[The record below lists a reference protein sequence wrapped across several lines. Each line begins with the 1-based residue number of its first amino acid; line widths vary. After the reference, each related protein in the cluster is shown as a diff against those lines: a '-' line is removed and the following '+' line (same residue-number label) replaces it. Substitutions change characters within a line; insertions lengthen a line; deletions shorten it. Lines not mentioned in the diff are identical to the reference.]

1 MISKMQTP
9 QPNQSPNRLIHET
22 SPYLLQHAGNPV
34 EWYSWGE
41 EALNKAKQEKKPIL
55 LSIGY
60 SACHWCH
67 VMERES
73 FENNEIA
80 ALMNTHFV
88 NIKVDREERPDLD
101 QIYQSAVQL
110 FIRRGG
116 GWPLTMFLTP
126 DQIPFYGG
134 TYFPP
139 NDRYGMP
146 GFPTILEEVATAYK
160 ERPDDVAKTV
170 QNVKNALA
178 RISEGALM
186 NRQKVPEN
194 ILEMAVSGLSPLFDS
209 THGGFGTAPKF
220 PSSASLSLLLRY
232 AQQTGDATT
241 LNQVTF
247 TLGKMA
253 WGGIYDQIGGGFHR
267 YSTDAHWL
275 TPHFEKMLYDNAQ
288 LAPLYFSAYQK
299 TGQTFYLKIAEE
311 ILEYV
316 LREMTDPAGGF
327 YTTQDAD
334 SEGHEGKFFV
344 WTQQEIETLLG
355 KENSALSCRY
365 YGVTAAGNFEGK
377 NILNLQRSVEAIA
390 REAHLE
396 VSTVEAILDEGKRT
410 LFLHRETRIKPFRD
424 EKILTNLNGLMISA
438 FVAGFQITRKS
449 HFLMAAEN
457 AAKFVLK
464 NLYKEGRLLRV
475 YKNDVSKLNGYL
487 DDYVYFI
494 DALLDVYEATSQ
506 AEYLEHARRLTTV
519 LIDQFWDEEKGG
531 FFFTARDHETL
542 VARHKTYTDQSVPS
556 GNAVAAAALGR
567 LFYLTENQ
575 TYFDIA
581 EKTLEVFCVAM
592 EENSFAVGNM
602 IIAADFYLQKP
613 KEIVVVGKFGSPEME
628 VLLAHIYRLYIPNK
642 TVRMIDSGNPPSS
655 DWAKDKRE
663 ILGKPTVYFCQN
675 AACLAPMTEWEE
687 IKKALLERR

>member
-1 MISKMQTP
+1 MLKMLSEPSQ
-9 QPNQSPNRLIHET
+9 NRSPNHLIHET
-22 SPYLLQHAGNPV
+22 SPYLLQHADNPV
-34 EWYSWGE
+34 DWHPWGE
-41 EALNKAKQEKKPIL
+41 EAFNKAKQENKPVL

-67 VMERES
+67 VMAHES
-73 FENNEIA
+73 FENDEIA
-80 ALMNTHFV
+80 ALMNMHFI

-134 TYFPP
+134 TYFPSS
-139 NDRYGMP
+139 DRHGMP
-146 GFPTILEEVATAYK
+146 GFPTILEEVAAAYK
-160 ERPDDVAKTV
+160 ERQDDVEKTV
-170 QNVKNALA
+170 QNVKNALT
-178 RISEGALM
+178 RISEGVLM
-186 NRQKVPEN
+186 SNRQKVNPA
-194 ILEMAVSGLSPLFDS
+194 LLAMAVAGLSPLFDS
-209 THGGFGTAPKF
+209 TNGGFGTAPKF
-220 PSSASLSLLLRY
+220 PSTASLSILLRY
-232 AQQTGDATT
+232 AYQTCDETAK
-241 LNQVTF
+241 NQVTF

-299 TGQTFYLKIAEE
+299 TGQAFYLKIAEE
-311 ILEYV
+311 VLEYV
-316 LREMTDPAGGF
+316 LREMTAPSGSF

-344 WTQQEIETLLG
+344 WTEQEIETLLG
-355 KENSALSCRY
+355 EKHGALFCRY
-365 YGVTAAGNFEGK
+365 YGVTSAGNFEGK
-377 NILNLQRSVEAIA
+377 NILHLKRPIEAIA
-390 REAHLE
+390 KDAGLPIQE
-396 VSTVEAILDEGKRT
+396 VEAILDAAKQT
-410 LFLHRETRIKPFRD
+410 LFLHREMRIKPFRD

-438 FVAGFQITRKS
+438 FVAGYQITRKS
-449 HFLMAAEN
+449 HFLLAAEN
-457 AAKFVLK
+457 AAQFVLK

-487 DDYVYFI
+487 DDYAYFI
-494 DALLDVYEATSQ
+494 DALLDLYEATS
-506 AEYLEHARRLTTV
+506 ETKYLEQAVLLTGV
-519 LIDQFWDEEKGG
+519 LADQFWDEEKGG
-531 FFFTARDHETL
+531 FFFTARDHEQL

-556 GNAVAAAALGR
+556 GNAVAILALLR
-567 LFYLTENQ
+567 LFYFTSDQ
-575 TYFDIA
+575 TYFERA
-581 EKTLEVFCVAM
+581 ERALEIFSVAM

-613 KEIVVVGKFGSPEME
+613 KEIVVVGKIGSPDME
-628 VLLAHIYRLYIPNK
+628 TLLTHIYGLYIPNK
-642 TVRMIDSGNPPSS
+642 TVRIIDSENPPSS

-663 ILGKPTVYFCQN
+663 ILGKPTVYLCQN
-675 AACLAPMTEWEE
+675 AACLSPMTEWEE
-687 IKKALLERR
+687 IKKVLNP